1 MDIEMQPSQEMFLEV
16 ARFHGID
23 ITDHEHMEELYGH
36 VKQIMRTTAALRR
49 LELEGIEPAHTFHTP
64 VNDNV

>member
-16 ARFHGID
+16 ARFRGID
-23 ITDHEHMEELYGH
+23 ITDHEHMEELYGQ
-36 VKQIMRTTAALRR
+36 VKQIMRTTAALHR
-49 LELEGIEPAHTFHTP
+49 LELEGVEPAHTFHTL